1 MKIIVIFLVSFFLLS
16 CSESLSVDI
25 DSDNLNII
33 SPGVVRTPD
42 ERFDNLQDYPFE
54 PNYLVV
60 DGMRIHY
67 LDEGPKDADPIFFY
81 MASLLGVIFLE
92 K

>member
-1 MKIIVIFLVSFFLLS
+1 MKIIIMFFVSFFLLS
-16 CSESLSVDI
+16 CTESISVEI
-25 DSDNLNII
+25 DTDGLNIV

-67 LDEGPKDADPIFFY
+67 LD
-81 MASLLGVIFLE
+81 
-92 K
+92 